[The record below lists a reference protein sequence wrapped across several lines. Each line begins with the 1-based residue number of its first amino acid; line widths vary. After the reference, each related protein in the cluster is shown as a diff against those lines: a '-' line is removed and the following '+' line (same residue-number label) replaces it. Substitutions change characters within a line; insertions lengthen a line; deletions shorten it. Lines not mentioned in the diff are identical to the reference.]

1 VVIRNTFIIF
11 VALLVSGLVNFGS
24 ISVFSR
30 LLSPAEY
37 GTFALATAASAL
49 SIAFLFQWVLHS
61 FIRFL
66 PQRNID
72 DNKRYMTN
80 FMVLLAV
87 MSVGFLALAVLGYT
101 VNAGMGNMFT
111 SLPLAVWI
119 LVPAAAIGETAFT
132 AISHYTRLVREHIR
146 LFAVATICRSLL
158 YIGLGYYLVEAGY
171 SYTGLLLAL
180 VLSFFVPGLYL
191 WATDPDSRRLVK
203 GDVRRDIVREIMAF
217 GFPII
222 AVTTI
227 QTAISSTDNFLLT
240 YFIGPAATGQY
251 AVALDLVT
259 KSLIFLMVIVNRTT
273 YPLLVKKLEHE
284 GMESAQ
290 VQYRYNTII
299 LMALSIPAC
308 VGLAILSKNIAT
320 LLLGEEFR
328 ETAGH
333 LIPFLTLVSFTN
345 CAFQFYLTPAFHLA
359 KKTHLMIV
367 PVVVAFIVN
376 LLVSS
381 YCIPTFGINGAIIG
395 SFCAYLTS
403 FALSL
408 YFIKRVFPLPFPAVE
423 MLKIM
428 AAALLMGASIWQF
441 QTGQSLNGLLLAVG
455 IGGTVYGIACA
466 AMNVG
471 GARDLLVRKIKA
483 KRAR

>member
-1 VVIRNTFIIF
+1 MIIRNTFIIF
-11 VALLVSGLVNFGS
+11 AALLVSGLVNFGS

-30 LLSPAEY
+30 LLSPVEY
-37 GTFALATAASAL
+37 GTFALATASSAL
-49 SIAFLFQWVLHS
+49 SIAFLFQWVLHG

-66 PQRNID
+66 PQRDADN
-72 DNKRYMTN
+72 NKRYMTN
-80 FMVLLAV
+80 FMLILAV

-101 VNAGMGNMFT
+101 VNTGMGNIFT
-111 SLPLAVWI
+111 SLPLSIWI
-119 LVPAAAIGETAFT
+119 LVPAAAIGETAFN

-146 LFAVATICRSLL
+146 LFAVATICRSIL
-158 YIGLGYYLVEAGY
+158 YIGLGYFLVEAGY
-171 SYTGLLLAL
+171 SYIGLLFAL
-180 VLSFFVPGLYL
+180 VLSFFIPGLYL
-191 WATDPDSRRLVK
+191 WGTDPDSRRLVK
-203 GDVRRDIVREIMAF
+203 GDVKRDIVREIIAF

-222 AVTTI
+222 AITTI

-240 YFIGPAATGQY
+240 YFIGPAATGQF

-259 KSLIFLMVIVNRTT
+259 KSLIFLMIIVNRTT

-290 VQYRYNTII
+290 IQYRHNTII

-376 LLVSS
+376 ILISS

-403 FALSL
+403 FGLSL
-408 YFIKRVFPLPFPAVE
+408 YFIKRVFPLPFPALE

-428 AAALLMGASIWQF
+428 IASLLMGASIWGF
-441 QTGQSLNGLLLAVG
+441 QSGDGSALMLGIAVVV
-455 IGGTVYGIACA
+455 GGTVYMTACVA
-466 AMNVG
+466 LDVG
-471 GARDLLVRKIKA
+471 GYRSLLLQKLKART
-483 KRAR
+483 